1 MCILGTASSIPLAR
15 GASQN
20 ALFNHFMKAK
30 INTQIKFYHHTNRT
44 DEDFR
49 GNANAVSKALVHLDH
64 PWVIETTS
72 KDEFVAYCT
81 TTLDEA
87 IVLPKLPS
95 VEHTRF
101 LHADVTVDVLYPII
115 MSSRVR

>member
-1 MCILGTASSIPLAR
+1 MHFI
-15 GASQN
+15 
-20 ALFNHFMKAK
+20 NHIMKAK
-30 INTQIKFYHHTNRT
+30 INTQIKFYHHHDRT

-72 KDEFVAYCT
+72 KDEFVVYCT
-81 TTLDEA
+81 TTSDEA
-87 IVLPKLPS
+87 IVLPKLQS

-101 LHADVTVDVLYPII
+101 LHANVTVNVQRPII
-115 MSSRVR
+115 MSSRVS